1 MSLPKLREA
10 LKSKKIFFG
19 TRQTIR
25 QLKRGNLKMVF
36 LSHDCN
42 PSTKKGV
49 EHYAS
54 LEKVEIVRMEQ
65 GSKEIAQLCKKNYP
79 VSVLSTS

>member
-10 LKSKKIFFG
+10 LHSQKLIFG
-19 TRQTIR
+19 TRETIR
-25 QLKRGNLKMVF
+25 HLKHGTIKLVF
-36 LSHDCN
+36 LSRDCN
-42 PSTKKGV
+42 PSTKKDV

-54 LEKVEIVRMEQ
+54 LGKVNIIHMEQ

-79 VSVLSTS
+79 VSVLSTP